1 MNITRRAALKGGA
14 AIAALGAPL
23 AVLPF
28 DAEAADAVAGDR
40 AGMARMAGPLQQ

>member
-14 AIAALGAPL
+14 AVAALGAPL

-28 DAEAADAVAGDR
+28 DAEAADAERLAGG
-40 AGMARMAGPLQQ
+40 APS